1 MQQIVELSTVG
12 ALEMPVVAGP
22 EVATVVIRN
31 MPLEAR
37 NFIQD
42 SQVFETSLRVEILL
56 HIINQGRLLA
66 LLSQSFIL
74 TL

>member
-1 MQQIVELSTVG
+1 
-12 ALEMPVVAGP
+12 MPVVAGP
-22 EVATVVIRN
+22 EVTIVVIRN